1 MTRWAEG
8 DSSCM
13 TGGTVVWLSVDWQI
27 NDYVAG
33 YHDGALLFGKVMR
46 EWILSQKNQGKTLD
60 VPLSDNPFGN
70 ASFHGAYDDWKKNAY
85 NEIF

>member
-1 MTRWAEG
+1 M
-8 DSSCM
+8 
-13 TGGTVVWLSVDWQI
+13 
-27 NDYVAG
+27 AG

-85 NEIF
+85 IEIF